1 MAQTWRYIWRAMG
14 RVWPAC
20 VTQAQAAAFNMFL
33 AFFPMLLLVFGV
45 VGSFESLK
53 NGVQEMVLRMGP
65 LLPPGTVV
73 IVRDFLTNHPGHSAS
88 WISLGLGGTL
98 IAGTQMMRV
107 FIEGFHI
114 TQRIEKPP
122 LHEQIWRAILLLCVT
137 LAPTVVAIVIV
148 VFGKQMRI
156 TMTQRFGFPVL
167 IRVAWAV
174 VLTIA
179 ALALAMFV
187 LTLVYRIGTRGVR
200 RWSEVMPGA
209 VIATPLWWTVS
220 WIFGAYMRHVPYDA
234 IYGALATA
242 IGLMIWMNLTA
253 IIILLGSAYNAVY
266 CQHRQEATAVVRHQ
280 VFARLT
286 H

>member
-1 MAQTWRYIWRAMG
+1 MADTWKYMWRAMG
-14 RVWPAC
+14 RVWPDC

-33 AFFPMLLLVFGV
+33 SFFPMLLLVFGV
-45 VGSFESLK
+45 VGSFESLR
-53 NGVQEMVLRMGP
+53 NGVLEMVLRMAP
-65 LLPPGTVV
+65 LLPPGTVA
-73 IVRDFLTNHPGHSAS
+73 IVRDFLTKHPGHAGS

-98 IAGTQMMRV
+98 IAGTQMMRL

-114 TQRIEKPP
+114 TQRIERPP
-122 LHEQIWRAILLLCVT
+122 IFEQIWRAILLLCVT
-137 LAPTVVAIVIV
+137 LAPTVIAIVIV

-179 ALALAMFV
+179 ALGLAMFV
-187 LTLVYRIGTRGVR
+187 LTLVYRLGTRGVR
-200 RWSEVMPGA
+200 NWGQVIPGA
-209 VIATPLWWTVS
+209 VIATPLWWLVS
-220 WIFGAYMRHVPYDA
+220 WIFGAYMRHVPYDMV
-234 IYGALATA
+234 YGALATA

-266 CQHRQEATAVVRHQ
+266 CQQRESRSAIVPQQ
-280 VFARLT
+280 VFVR
-286 H
+286 

>member
-1 MAQTWRYIWRAMG
+1 MTATLQNLWRAMG

-20 VTQAQAAAFNMFL
+20 VTQSQAAAFNMFL
-33 AFFPMLLLVFGV
+33 SFFPMLLLVFGV

-65 LLPPGTVV
+65 LLPPGTVA
-73 IVRDFLTNHPGHSAS
+73 IVRDFLTKHPGHAGT

-114 TQRIEKPP
+114 TQRIERPP
-122 LHEQIWRAILLLCVT
+122 LFEQIWRAILLLVVT
-137 LAPTVVAIVIV
+137 LVPTVIAIVIV

-156 TMTQRFGFPVL
+156 TMTERFGFPVL
-167 IRVAWAV
+167 IRVSWAIL
-174 VLTIA
+174 LTIA
-179 ALALAMFV
+179 ALLLAMFV
-187 LTLVYRIGTRGVR
+187 LTLVYRLGTRGVHS
-200 RWSEVMPGA
+200 WSQVVPGA

-266 CQHRQEATAVVRHQ
+266 CQRARSASAVIPQQ
-280 VFARLT
+280 VFAR
-286 H
+286 